1 MNSDTKLSIS
11 NYLQAAPEIQLPVAA
26 LDNFAFL
33 SHNLEPALILYNKL

>member
-11 NYLQAAPEIQLPVAA
+11 YYLQAAPEIQLPVAA
-26 LDNFAFL
+26 LDNFTFL